1 MANNNSSETVKAS
14 SRFRKL
20 TKATMNILK
29 RRDFRALVRFIF
41 VLATLISVYSIL
53 FHVLMAYEGHKHS
66 LVTGVYWTLSTM
78 STLGF
83 GDITFNSDLGR
94 IFSIIVLLSGIVF
107 LLILLP
113 FTFIELFY
121 EPWME
126 ARASSRIPRAVPDS
140 MKDHVILTFYDP
152 VASALIEKL
161 KLFNYP
167 YVVVLSEVDLV
178 TSISE
183 NGIHAICGELDN
195 PDTWIKARVSEAVLV
210 ATTRDDI
217 ANTSVVFTIR
227 GITDSTP
234 VIATARAESSV
245 EILKLAG
252 CNRILDLP
260 RLMAEALV
268 RRTAERA
275 QFSHVIGRLDD
286 LLIAE
291 VNSSRTTLVGKGYLE
306 AQRITSISIVGF
318 WERGSFEIAQ
328 PESVIEDNTVLLM
341 AGSADQFKEFNA
353 SFQAKQDEQVSKP
366 IIIIGG
372 GRVGRATAAALA
384 RRGQDYRIV
393 EKLEERI
400 PEKIEIEIEV
410 IDRIQSFV
418 RNLVQ
423 EATEHKSKYV
433 IGSAAEKGIL
443 ESAGI
448 ADAQTIIITP
458 RDDETNIYL
467 TIFCRLLRP
476 DIQIISR
483 ATLER
488 SLPSLH
494 RAGCDIAMSYAS
506 MGANALF
513 NLLQRSDLLMIAEGL
528 DVFKIEVPKELAG
541 KTLAEAN
548 FRQTTNCS
556 VIGIDAG
563 GKTMTNPTPESIIPE
578 IGEIV
583 LIGTPTAETE
593 FIKRYSE

>member
-1 MANNNSSETVKAS
+1 MVDHNSSETARAS
-14 SRFRKL
+14 SRFGNL
-20 TKATMNILK
+20 TNTAIDILK
-29 RRDFRALVRFIF
+29 RREFRALARFIF
-41 VLATLISVYSIL
+41 VLAALISGYSIL
-53 FHVLMAYEGHKHS
+53 FQFLMAYEGQQHS
-66 LVTGVYWTLSTM
+66 LVTSVYWTLSTM

-83 GDITFNSDLGR
+83 GDITFLSDVGR
-94 IFSIIVLLSGIVF
+94 AFSVLVLLSGIVF

-178 TSISE
+178 TSITE
-183 NGIHAICGELDN
+183 NGIHAIFGELDN
-195 PDTWIKARVSEAVLV
+195 PDTWIKARVSQAVLV

-227 GITDSTP
+227 GITESTP

-268 RRTAERA
+268 RRIAERA
-275 QFSHVIGRLDD
+275 QFSHVIGRVDD

-353 SFQAKQDEQVSKP
+353 SFQAKQGEQLSKP
-366 IIIIGG
+366 VIIIGG

-400 PEKIEIEIEV
+400 PDKIEIEV

-423 EATEHKSKYV
+423 DETEHKTKYV
-433 IGSAAEKGIL
+433 IGSAAEKDIL
-443 ESAGI
+443 ERAGI
-448 ADAQTIIITP
+448 ADAQTVIITP

-513 NLLQRSDLLMIAEGL
+513 NLLHRSDLLMIAEGL

-556 VIGIDAG
+556 LIGIDAG

-578 IGEIV
+578 IGEMV
-583 LIGTPTAETE
+583 LIGTPAAETE
-593 FIKRYSE
+593 FLRRYSE

>member
-1 MANNNSSETVKAS
+1 MVDHNSSETDRAS
-14 SRFRKL
+14 SRFGKF
-20 TKATMNILK
+20 TNAAKDILK
-29 RRDFRALVRFIF
+29 RRDFRGLARFIF
-41 VLATLISVYSIL
+41 VLAALISGYSIL
-53 FHVLMAYEGHKHS
+53 FQFLMAYEGQQHS

-83 GDITFNSDLGR
+83 GDITFLSDVGR
-94 IFSIIVLLSGIVF
+94 TFSILVLLSGIVF

-178 TSISE
+178 TSITE

-195 PDTWIKARVSEAVLV
+195 PDTWIKARVSQAVLV

-227 GITDSTP
+227 GITESTP

-268 RRTAERA
+268 RRIAERA
-275 QFSHVIGRLDD
+275 QFSHVIGRVDD

-353 SFQAKQDEQVSKP
+353 SSQAKQGEQLSKP
-366 IIIIGG
+366 VIIIGG

-400 PEKIEIEIEV
+400 PDKIEIEV

-418 RNLVQ
+418 RNLIQ
-423 EATEHKSKYV
+423 DETEHKTKYV
-433 IGSAAEKGIL
+433 IGSAAEKDIL
-443 ESAGI
+443 ERAGI
-448 ADAQTIIITP
+448 ADAQTVIITP

-513 NLLQRSDLLMIAEGL
+513 NLLHRSDLLMIAEGL

-583 LIGTPTAETE
+583 LIGTPAAETD
-593 FIKRYSE
+593 FLRRYPE